1 MSPIVFNL
9 LDQELAT
16 LNATFK
22 DERLRNESLKRMK
35 VIESPFFSD
44 WPLKWLYFAEA
55 GYLISQLDYNAS
67 KSVAH
72 VTDQQ
77 PNKATLSAHGH
88 GAVSSLDDGS
98 VMLAPQVAPLN
109 YPPSDVPGEPEPLE
123 KQGTCFVLPDLN
135 LMPSE
140 DDLFL

>member
-1 MSPIVFNL
+1 MSPTVFNL

-22 DERLRNESLKRMK
+22 DERARNESFKRMK
-35 VIESPFFSD
+35 VVESPFFFD

-55 GYLISQLDYNAS
+55 GYLIMQLDFNAS

-72 VTDQQ
+72 VTDRQ
-77 PNKATLSAHGH
+77 PNKATVVAHGH
-88 GAVSSLDDGS
+88 GPVSSLDDGP
-98 VMLAPQVAPLN
+98 VMLAPQVAPRN
-109 YPPSDVPGEPEPLE
+109 YPRSDVPREAEPVE
-123 KQGTCFVLPDLN
+123 KLGTCFVLPDLN